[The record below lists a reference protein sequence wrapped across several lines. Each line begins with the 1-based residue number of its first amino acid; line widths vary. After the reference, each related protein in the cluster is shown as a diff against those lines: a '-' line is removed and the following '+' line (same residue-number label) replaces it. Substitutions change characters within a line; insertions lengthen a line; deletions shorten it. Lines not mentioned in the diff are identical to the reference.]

1 MSKECSKYDL
11 LFQPM
16 QITSLTVPN
25 RIILC
30 AMERITPI
38 VDNLFTV
45 NPPFHILREHVM
57 LNHPESE

>member
-1 MSKECSKYDL
+1 
-11 LFQPM
+11 M
-16 QITSLTVPN
+16 QQIRFAISSDAITSLTVPN

-38 VDNLFTV
+38 VDNLYTG
-45 NPPFHILREHVM
+45 NPPFHILRERVM